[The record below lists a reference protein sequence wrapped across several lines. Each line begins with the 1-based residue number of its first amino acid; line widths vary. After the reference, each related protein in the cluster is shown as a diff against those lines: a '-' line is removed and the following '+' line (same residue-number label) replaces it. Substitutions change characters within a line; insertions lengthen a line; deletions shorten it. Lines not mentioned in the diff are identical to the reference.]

1 MFSAAKLLQTAC
13 AMESNVAGDLVP
25 IMQVNW
31 AVQTSNYRTTTL
43 DMDENIVQVLHFSHM
58 VYID

>member
-1 MFSAAKLLQTAC
+1 
-13 AMESNVAGDLVP
+13 MESNVAGDLVP

>member
-1 MFSAAKLLQTAC
+1 
-13 AMESNVAGDLVP
+13 MESNVAGDLVS
-25 IMQVNW
+25 ISQVNW

-43 DMDENIVQVLHFSHM
+43 EVKENIVQILCFSHM